1 MYFFTHTMA
10 TAPRDDI
17 EDALEV
23 KAPHSLVKEIEYI
36 KGIIKSASGLLLDL
50 IENISSPRYE
60 YTSFINGDAKAPL
73 YSPTVSPV

>member
-36 KGIIKSASGLLLDL
+36 KGIIKSASGLLCEGATL
-50 IENISSPRYE
+50 
-60 YTSFINGDAKAPL
+60 
-73 YSPTVSPV
+73 

>member
-17 EDALEV
+17 EKALEV
-23 KAPHSLVKEIEYI
+23 KSPHPIVQEIEYI
-36 KGIIKSASGLLLDL
+36 KGMIKSASQLLLDL
-50 IENISSPRYE
+50 LDNMSSPMHE

-73 YSPTVSPV
+73 YRPIVSPV